1 MVEIVFE
8 NNVWLG
14 QMFIEK
20 PYRIA
25 LIDDDPLI
33 LSLMHQVVSKEK
45 DVHAMP
51 FQNPQEAL
59 DAIRN
64 QKIRLVFVDINMPQ
78 MFGDDLLR
86 ECMSMKQG
94 IQVYVVTGTGSL
106 IIVERC
112 FNVGARDVLPKPL
125 HIPDLQAALREGI
138 HHLER
143 WNERISR
150 SARKH
155 A

>member
-1 MVEIVFE
+1 
-8 NNVWLG
+8 
-14 QMFIEK
+14 MFIEK
-20 PYRIA
+20 PYKIA

-33 LSLMHQVVSKEK
+33 LSLMQQVISKEK
-45 DVHAMP
+45 DVHVMS
-51 FQNPQEAL
+51 FQNPQEGL
-59 DAIRN
+59 VAIRT

-86 ECMSMKQG
+86 ECVTMKQG

-125 HIPDLQAALREGI
+125 NVPDLQLAVREGI
-138 HHLER
+138 QHLDR

-150 SARKH
+150 STRKT

>member
-1 MVEIVFE
+1 
-8 NNVWLG
+8 
-14 QMFIEK
+14 MFIEK
-20 PYRIA
+20 PYKIA

-33 LSLMHQVVSKEK
+33 LALMHQVISKEK
-45 DVHAMP
+45 DVEVLA
-51 FQNPQEAL
+51 FQNPQEGL
-59 DAIRN
+59 EAIRN

-86 ECMSMKQG
+86 ECVSMKQG

-112 FNVGARDVLPKPL
+112 FNVGARDVLPKPV
-125 HIPDLQAALREGI
+125 HIPDLQAAVREGI
-138 HHLER
+138 QHLDL
-143 WNERISR
+143 WNERINR
-150 SARKH
+150 SARKT